1 MSWDR
6 PSDAPSPAPDTEHGP
21 ARSRE
26 AVTSEFSMGS
36 LVRMRWAP
44 LIEALERHA
53 PGSRDH
59 AEATASYAFAT
70 AVELGYDRSH
80 SELVRE
86 AAKLHEV
93 GKLYVPAY
101 VLGKDPKGLSAAERA
116 QLDGQFDAGYRVAH
130 GAGIAGGVCGW
141 ILRARERFDGRGPE
155 ELAADAIPVE
165 SRIIRAT
172 CACDRVLS
180 RPPDASASADPG
192 EPHRGA
198 VDELRGQAGREL
210 DPRVVEAL
218 SGVLERAAGASAAP
232 ASRTS

>member
-6 PSDAPSPAPDTEHGP
+6 PSDAPSPAPETERRP
-21 ARSRE
+21 ARGRE
-26 AVTSEFSMGS
+26 AATSEFSLGS
-36 LVRMRWAP
+36 LVRMRGAP
-44 LIEALERHA
+44 LIEALERHV
-53 PGSRDH
+53 PGSREH

-101 VLGKDPKGLSAAERA
+101 VLGKDPTGLSAAERA
-116 QLDGQFDAGYRVAH
+116 QLDGRFEAAYRVAH

-141 ILRARERFDGRGPE
+141 ILRARERFDGRGAE

-165 SRIIRAT
+165 SRIIRAS
-172 CACDRVLS
+172 CACDRALS
-180 RPPDASASADPG
+180 TPPDASASR
-192 EPHRGA
+192 EPSERHRRAIDG
-198 VDELRGQAGREL
+198 LRGQAGAEL

-218 SGVLERAAGASAAP
+218 TAVLERAAAASAA
-232 ASRTS
+232 AT

>member
-6 PSDAPSPAPDTEHGP
+6 PSDAPSPAPETGP
-21 ARSRE
+21 AAARGRE
-26 AVTSEFSMGS
+26 AATSEFSLGS
-36 LVRMRWAP
+36 LVRMRGAP

-53 PGSRDH
+53 PGSREH

-101 VLGKDPKGLSAAERA
+101 VLGQDPAGLSSAERA
-116 QLDGQFDAGYRVAH
+116 QLDGQFEAAYRVAH

-141 ILRARERFDGRGPE
+141 ILRARERFDGRGAE
-155 ELAADAIPVE
+155 ELAAEAIPVE

-172 CACDRVLS
+172 CTCDRVLS
-180 RPPDASASADPG
+180 APGGESAGLD
-192 EPHRGA
+192 ERHRNA
-198 VDELRGQAGREL
+198 VDELRAQAGREL
-210 DPRVVEAL
+210 DPRVVEAI
-218 SGVLERAAGASAAP
+218 SAVLERATAASAAP
-232 ASRTS
+232 APGAR